1 MSPTS
6 SRSSALALP
15 PFYDPAHAGSWA
27 YRPDLQA
34 VLEHAVEWRRAHGVA
49 PAAADRRR
57 VHALLI
63 DVQKDFCFP
72 EGTLYVG
79 GRSGTGAVDDSRRL
93 AEFLYRNAAAIT
105 AITATFDTHHAHQIF
120 FSSFWVEPDGRPP
133 APHRVVTVDDLD
145 SGRLRPNPDLTAW
158 LGRGQAEW
166 LARQARYYCEQLERA
181 GKYRLYLWP
190 PHCVLG
196 SDGHALVGVI
206 QEARMFHAFLRG
218 APDRSEIKG
227 RNPLSEFYSVFSTE
241 VQGLHDGG
249 ELGAG
254 AERNTALLDALLAE
268 DAIIVAG
275 QAASHC
281 VKSSIEDL
289 LSEIQRRDP
298 ALARKVYVLVDCMS
312 SVAVPDRAG
321 GFVADFTPEAEAAL
335 ARFAEAGMHLVRS
348 TDPLESW
355 PDWRA

>member
-1 MSPTS
+1 MSTTA
-6 SRSSALALP
+6 RSPELP
-15 PFYDPAHAGSWA
+15 AFYDPANAASWA

-34 VLEHAVEWRRAHGVA
+34 VLGHAMAWRRERGIT
-49 PAAADRRR
+49 PAAADRHR

-79 GRSGTGAVDDSRRL
+79 GRSGTGAIDDSRRL
-93 AEFLYRNAAAIT
+93 AEFLYRNAAVIT
-105 AITATFDTHHAHQIF
+105 GITATFDTHHAHQIF
-120 FSSFWVEPDGRPP
+120 FSSFWVDAGGQPP

-145 SGRLRPNPDLTAW
+145 SGRLRPNPDLVAW

-166 LARQARYYCEQLERA
+166 LARQAHYYCQELERA
-181 GKYRLYLWP
+181 GKYQLYLWP
-190 PHCVLG
+190 PHCILG

-206 QEARMFHAFLRG
+206 QEARMFHAFLRS
-218 APDRSEIKG
+218 APDRSELKG
-227 RNPLSEFYSVFSTE
+227 RNALSEFYSVFSTE
-241 VQGLHDGG
+241 VSGLHDGG
-249 ELGAG
+249 PGSDEGG
-254 AERNTALLDALLAE
+254 ERNAALLDALLSE
-268 DAIIVAG
+268 DAILVAG

-289 LSEIQRRDP
+289 LDEIRRRDR

-312 SVAVPDRAG
+312 SVAVPDGKG
-321 GFVADFTPEAEAAL
+321 GLLADFTPQAEAAL

-348 TDPLESW
+348 TDPIESW
-355 PDWRA
+355 PDWRG

>member
-1 MSPTS
+1 MDITARSPD
-6 SRSSALALP
+6 LP
-15 PFYDPAHAGSWA
+15 AFYDPAHAGAWS

-34 VLEHAVEWRRAHGVA
+34 LLAQAVVWRRERGIR

-79 GRSGTGAVDDSRRL
+79 GRSGTGAIDDSRRL
-93 AEFLYRNAAAIT
+93 AEFLYRNAAVIT
-105 AITATFDTHHAHQIF
+105 EVTATFDTHHAHQIF
-120 FSSFWVEPDGRPP
+120 FSSFWVDAHGRPP
-133 APHRVVTVDDLD
+133 APHRVITIDDLD
-145 SGRLRPNPDLTAW
+145 SERLRPNPDLVAW
-158 LGRGQAEW
+158 LGRGEPQW
-166 LARQARYYCEQLERA
+166 LSRQARYYCQELEKA
-181 GKYRLYLWP
+181 GKYQLYLWP
-190 PHCVLG
+190 PHCILG

-206 QEARMFHAFLRG
+206 QEARMFHAFLRS
-218 APDRSEIKG
+218 APDRSQIKG

-241 VQGLHDGG
+241 VHGLHDRAGGG
-249 ELGAG
+249 EG
-254 AERNTALLDALLAE
+254 ERNAALLDALLSE

-289 LSEIQRRDP
+289 LDEIRRRDP
-298 ALARKVYVLVDCMS
+298 ALARKVYVLADCMS
-312 SVAVPDRAG
+312 SVAVPDGKG
-321 GFVADFTPEAEAAL
+321 GFLADFTPQAEAAL
-335 ARFAEAGMHLVRS
+335 ARFAEAGMHVVRS
-348 TDPLESW
+348 TDPIESW

>member
-1 MSPTS
+1 MAVKTTS
-6 SRSSALALP
+6 LDVPS
-15 PFYDPAHAGSWA
+15 FYDPANAAAWS

-34 VLEHAVEWRRAHGVA
+34 VLAHAVDWRRARGVQ

-79 GRSGTGAVDDSRRL
+79 GRSGTGAIDDSRRL
-93 AEFLYRNAAAIT
+93 AEFLYRNAAVIT
-105 AITATFDTHHAHQIF
+105 QITATFDTHHAHQIF
-120 FSSFWVEPDGRPP
+120 FSSFWVDAHGRPP
-133 APHRVVTVDDLD
+133 APHRVVTIDDLD
-145 SGRLRPNPDLTAW
+145 SGRLRPNPDLVAW
-158 LGRGQAEW
+158 LGHGEAEW
-166 LARQARYYCEQLERA
+166 LARQARYYCQELEKA
-181 GKYRLYLWP
+181 GKYQLYLWP

-206 QEARMFHAFLRG
+206 QEARMFHAFLRS

-227 RNPLSEFYSVFSTE
+227 RNALSEFYSVFSTE
-241 VQGLHDGG
+241 VSGLHDGG
-249 ELGAG
+249 EGG
-254 AERNTALLDALLAE
+254 ERNAALLDVLLSE

-289 LSEIQRRDP
+289 LDEIRRRDP

-312 SVAVPDRAG
+312 SVAVPDGKG
-321 GFVADFTPEAEAAL
+321 GFLSDFTPQAEAAL
-335 ARFAEAGMHLVRS
+335 ARFAGAGMHLVRS
-348 TDPLESW
+348 TDPIESW
-355 PDWRA
+355 PDWRG

>member
-1 MSPTS
+1 MGNTNGTP
-6 SRSSALALP
+6 ALP
-15 PFYDPAHAGSWA
+15 AFYDPAHAGSWS

-34 VLEHAVEWRRAHGVA
+34 VLEHAVDFRRAHGVA

-105 AITATFDTHHAHQIF
+105 GITATFDTHHAHQIF
-120 FSSFWVEPDGRPP
+120 FSSFWIDESGRPP
-133 APHRVVTVDDLD
+133 APHRVVSIDDLD
-145 SGRLRPNPDLTAW
+145 SGRLRPSPDLAAW

-166 LARQARYYCEQLERA
+166 LARQARFYCEALERA
-181 GKYRLYLWP
+181 GKYQLYLWP
-190 PHCVLG
+190 PHCILG

-206 QEARMFHAFLRG
+206 QEARMFHAFLRS

-227 RNPLSEFYSVFSTE
+227 RDALSEFYSVFSTE
-241 VQGLHDGG
+241 VHGAHDGG
-249 ELGAG
+249 PGG
-254 AERNTALLDALLAE
+254 ERNTALLDALLAG

-289 LSEIQRRDP
+289 LDEIRRRDA

-312 SVAVPDRAG
+312 SVAVPDGQG
-321 GFVADFTPEAEAAL
+321 GLVADFTPQAEAAL

-348 TDPLESW
+348 TDPIASW

>member
-1 MSPTS
+1 MASTERSPDVP
-6 SRSSALALP
+6 AFPAFP
-15 PFYDPAHAGSWA
+15 AFYDPAHAGEWS

-34 VLEHAVEWRRAHGVA
+34 VLEQAVAWRRERGIA

-79 GRSGTGAVDDSRRL
+79 GRSGTGAIDDSRRL
-93 AEFLYRNAAAIT
+93 AEFLYRNAAVIT
-105 AITATFDTHHAHQIF
+105 GITATFDTHHAHQIF
-120 FSSFWVEPDGRPP
+120 FSSFWVDADGRPP
-133 APHRVVTVDDLD
+133 APHRVVTIEDVD
-145 SGRLRPNPDLTAW
+145 SGRLRPNPDLAAW
-158 LGRGQAEW
+158 LGRSEAPW
-166 LARQARYYCEQLERA
+166 LGRQARYYCEALERA
-181 GKYRLYLWP
+181 GKYQLYLWP
-190 PHCVLG
+190 PHCILG

-206 QEARMFHAFLRG
+206 QEARMFHAFLRS

-227 RNPLSEFYSVFSTE
+227 RNALSEFYSVFSTE
-241 VQGLHDGG
+241 VFGLHDGG
-249 ELGAG
+249 E
-254 AERNTALLDALLAE
+254 RNAALLDALLAE

-289 LSEIQRRDP
+289 LDEIRRRDP

-312 SVAVPDRAG
+312 SVAVPDGEG
-321 GFVADFTPEAEAAL
+321 GFFADFTPQAEAAL

-348 TDPLESW
+348 TDPIESW